1 MTMDETTRSAHES
14 PQSDELPLTEEE
26 QAAAWFLRSQQGR
39 LSVADEAA
47 LQEWLA
53 ASPEHVTLWEQTQQT
68 WEDCGSHA
76 MLPELVLAREQALA
90 SVRRAQVKRWTL
102 AGNSRGAVRLRA
114 FAAVAA
120 VCVLAVLL
128 SLVVTHRGDVYV
140 TGIGEQRTIL
150 LADDSRL
157 TLDALTRVR
166 VRYDDKVRA
175 IDLLEGQ
182 AQFEVAKNKNRPFRV
197 RAGDEVIEAL
207 GTSFTVEYIGDR
219 IQVALLEGRVRV
231 ESHRSAAERLVERV
245 IESPA
250 SGSAD
255 KPRVAS
261 RPATVLNPGDAL
273 RIDPSG
279 DQVLNENVDVAAA
292 VAWRQ
297 GKVIFQR
304 EPLRIAVERL
314 NRYSRVQLKV
324 ADPTIEQWPVS
335 GVFGAS
341 DAEAFA
347 EALAEYFPIQSQHA
361 DDVIE
366 LRARR

>member
-1 MTMDETTRSAHES
+1 MDETRLAA
-14 PQSDELPLTEEE
+14 PELSQPEEMPLTEEE

-39 LSVADEAA
+39 LSVAEEAA
-47 LQEWLA
+47 LRDWLA
-53 ASPEHVTLWEQTQQT
+53 ASPEHVTLWEQTQRT

-76 MLPELVLAREQALA
+76 MLPELVVAREQALA

-102 AGNSRGAVRLRA
+102 TGDSRGAVRLRA

-128 SLVVTHRGDVYV
+128 SLVVARRGDVYV

-166 VRYDDKVRA
+166 VKYDDQARV
-175 IDLLEGQ
+175 IELIEGQ
-182 AQFEVAKNKNRPFRV
+182 AQFEVAKNKNWPFRV

-207 GTSFTVEYIGDR
+207 GTSFTVEYIGNR
-219 IQVALLEGRVRV
+219 IQVALLEGKVRV
-231 ESHRSAAERLVERV
+231 ESHRSATARLVERV
-245 IESPA
+245 VESPA
-250 SGSAD
+250 SGSAE
-255 KPRVAS
+255 KQRVAS

-273 RIDPSG
+273 RIEPSG
-279 DQVLNENVDVAAA
+279 QQVLNEHVDVAAA

-304 EPLRIAVERL
+304 EPLQIAVERL

-324 ADPTIEQWPVS
+324 VDPSIEQWPVS

-361 DDVIE
+361 ADVIE